1 MPPRRNQRTPTP
13 QTDEGYVTAFERAHP
28 HIQNMLF
35 SACRV
40 STPLLFATTLFAAGV
55 MKRPLWERDFMWRAA
70 LASFLSR
77 WVLVSCAITWMLN
90 GWGPVAAPRRGRGRG
105 RGGRDVEVEDE
116 VVMEEPGRDDERDER
131 GGRDALE
138 RELGLGP
145 EQELGEG

>member
-1 MPPRRNQRTPTP
+1 
-13 QTDEGYVTAFERAHP
+13 
-28 HIQNMLF
+28 
-35 SACRV
+35 
-40 STPLLFATTLFAAGV
+40 
-55 MKRPLWERDFMWRAA
+55 MWRAA